1 VGDIDLAVPEIV
13 SWQNFEGYMV
23 LVREEGVT
31 GRLAWVGIDVDILI
45 EPDYLDFHRKICQVI
60 VGSSQLLK

>member
-1 VGDIDLAVPEIV
+1 
-13 SWQNFEGYMV
+13 MV

-45 EPDYLDFHRKICQVI
+45 EPDYLDFQRRICQVI